1 MSLVCTHSCSRE
13 PQTFMGL
20 PPEIIIEIINFVT
33 PGDLVSLCRTNKSL
47 RRMFFRKPAAAIW
60 RTAQSNVPNLP
71 PCPVGMAEPAYA
83 LCGTKTGLPPD
94 PYIRV
99 RLCVFCRDTRVRDVS
114 KYVGADKPDAVFIPT
129 SCSKFLRPRGRGY
142 VDGSRGPYCLRE
154 ELETGKA
161 MRDAMKDTE
170 GWVDQVNE
178 HLSIVNEEA
187 TQLKT
192 FIRTLSVS
200 DITWKET
207 MIKAKRER
215 YEKCPFAR
223 RLLAQSMLSVRNKLR
238 VLGWEQQELELSDD
252 LKRQWDRIVDVPTP
266 LTERS
271 MLRPILRAPT

>member
-83 LCGTKTGLPPD
+83 AL
-94 PYIRV
+94 
-99 RLCVFCRDTRVRDVS
+99 VRDVS

-207 MIKAKRER
+207 MIKAKRE
-215 YEKCPFAR
+215 
-223 RLLAQSMLSVRNKLR
+223 SVRNKLR

-266 LTERS
+266 LTERNWAYLEVKLVS
-271 MLRPILRAPT
+271 LITVNRSQIPDVHEESADM